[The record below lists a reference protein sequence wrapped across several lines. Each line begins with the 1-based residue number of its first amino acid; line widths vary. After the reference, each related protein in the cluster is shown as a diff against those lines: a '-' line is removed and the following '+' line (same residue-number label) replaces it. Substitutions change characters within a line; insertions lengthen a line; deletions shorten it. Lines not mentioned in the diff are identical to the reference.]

1 MTARKFYSRENQFA
15 QLFRVS
21 QLGNDF
27 KFKHL
32 KWGFSSIQNLLPY
45 VYTIYKE
52 IKCQKEA
59 LVFVNITLWNSCFL
73 ENNNKKLVFS

>member
-1 MTARKFYSRENQFA
+1 MTARKFYGRENQFA

-52 IKCQKEA
+52 IK
-59 LVFVNITLWNSCFL
+59 
-73 ENNNKKLVFS
+73 